1 MARFEIKTVTPNWNG
16 TSAGIQ
22 FANGRAVVTSD
33 TNAGLA
39 ALSYF
44 KQAGYGIA
52 ALDTDGVDE
61 VLARANEDPNSEHA
75 RLTAEI
81 AAKENRLK
89 LGELRDR
96 NKVLDEQ
103 IFKADAEQRA
113 AEGDDAQA
121 GKVKTTQADLVAPPA
136 DSAGVAEWRKW
147 VVESGRATESEAKAM
162 DKPTIITTHGAA
174 YDAERDAQLRQ
185 SVSAEQGVA

>member
-1 MARFEIKTVTPNWNG
+1 MSRFEIKTIVPNWNG

-22 FANGRAVVTSD
+22 FANGRAVITSD
-33 TNAGLA
+33 TAAGLA

-52 ALDTDGVDE
+52 PLDSEGPDE
-61 VLARANEDPNSEHA
+61 ILARANEDPNAEHA

-81 AAKENRLK
+81 VAKENRLK

-96 NKVLDEQ
+96 SKALDEK
-103 IFKADAEQRA
+103 IFSADAKA
-113 AEGDDAQA
+113 AEKNGDEAQPGA
-121 GKVKTTQADLVAPPA
+121 PKTTQADLLAPPA

-147 VVESGRATESEAKAM
+147 AVESGRATEAEAKAL
-162 DKPTIITTHGAA
+162 DKNAVIAQHGSA
-174 YDAERDAQLRQ
+174 YDAERDAQLKAA
-185 SVSAEQGVA
+185 VAAEQGVA